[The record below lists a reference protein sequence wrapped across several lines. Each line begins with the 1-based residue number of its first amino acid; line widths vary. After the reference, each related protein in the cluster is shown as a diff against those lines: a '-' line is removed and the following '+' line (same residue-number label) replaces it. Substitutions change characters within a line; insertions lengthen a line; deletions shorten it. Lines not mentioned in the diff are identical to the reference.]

1 MAKNRRIPRE
11 RVEHAVAFM
20 VENPQLSI
28 RQAAPKLGIDERT
41 LRIWLKR
48 IAPQMG
54 IDVSVL
60 DHRFK
65 GAPAPSIQAADEIVQ
80 LRREVMAQ
88 KARLA
93 QLERDEMDTAF
104 VRSRILGLAET
115 PAAPPEWL
123 VEPSRAGLHGV
134 PMTLWSD
141 WHWGEVVDPEQVNGI
156 NAFNLEIA
164 RDRARTL
171 VEKIIHMTHDYMV
184 RPQYPGIVVNL
195 GGDMVSGDIHE
206 ELSVTNDA
214 EIMPV
219 VVDLFSTLIWCLDTL
234 AGVFGRVF
242 VPCVTGNH
250 GRNTKKIRSKGRA
263 YTSFDW
269 LVYAMLERHFKDD
282 DRIRFLVAPGPDVL
296 YKVHGHAYLLTH
308 GDQFYGGDGI
318 IGALGPIIRGDHR
331 KRYRYGQLG
340 QSYDTMLIGH
350 WHQYMP
356 LDTVTCNGSLVG
368 YNEYASSR
376 NFKFEPTAQALW
388 ISHPTWGM
396 TFRNPIYLERPAE
409 PNRLAP
415 WVSWPNQE
423 VKHAA

>member
-1 MAKNRRIPRE
+1 MGKNRRIDRASVE
-11 RVEHAVAFM
+11 RAVAFM
-20 VENPQLSI
+20 AEHPELSI
-28 RQAAPKLGIDERT
+28 RRAAPRLGIDERT

-48 IAPQMG
+48 VAPQMG
-54 IDVSVL
+54 IDVSGL
-60 DHRFK
+60 ESRFK
-65 GAPAPSIQAADEIVQ
+65 GAPPPTVEVADELAR
-80 LRREVMAQ
+80 LRREVVAQ
-88 KARLA
+88 KA
-93 QLERDEMDTAF
+93 QLSQLSRDEMDAAF
-104 VRSRILGLAET
+104 VRSKILGLAAQ
-115 PAAPPEWL
+115 PPAPPEWL
-123 VEPSRAGLHGV
+123 VEPAREGLHGV

-141 WHWGEVVDPEQVNGI
+141 WHWGEVVDPDQVNGV
-156 NAFNLEIA
+156 NAFNLEVA

-171 VEKIIHMTHDYMV
+171 VEKIIHMTHAHMV

-206 ELSVTNDA
+206 ELSATNDA

-250 GRNTKKIRSKGRA
+250 GRNTKKLRHKGRV

-269 LVYAMLERHFKDD
+269 LLYAMLERHFANDP
-282 DRIRFLVAPGPDVL
+282 RVTFLVAAGSDVL
-296 YKVHGHAYLLTH
+296 YRVHDHAYLLTH

-340 QSYDTMLIGH
+340 QGYDTMLIGH

-368 YNEYASSR
+368 YNEYASAR
-376 NFKFEPTAQALW
+376 NFKYEPPVQALW

-396 TFRNPIYLERPAE
+396 TFRNPIYLERPASQAD
-409 PNRLAP
+409 AP
-415 WVSWPNQE
+415 WVSWPEQGA
-423 VKHAA
+423 KHAA